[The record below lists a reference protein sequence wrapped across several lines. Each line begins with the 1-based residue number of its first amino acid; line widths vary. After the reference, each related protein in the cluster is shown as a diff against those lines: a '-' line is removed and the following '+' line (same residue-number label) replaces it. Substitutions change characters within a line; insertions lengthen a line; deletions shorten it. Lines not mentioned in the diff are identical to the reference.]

1 VQINAGQLA
10 LQLLKG
16 RTMENDIRKLGELD
30 LNKLILVIYE
40 EMEDEELKA
49 MVFSPGVHFVTNPM
63 PERIRLCF
71 EAMIIAH
78 WGFSKEVL
86 TFVMMLLDH
95 EWNEYKKTKPIYQ
108 DDNSD

>member
-1 VQINAGQLA
+1 MQINAGQLA

-16 RTMENDIRKLGELD
+16 MTIKNDIRGLGELD

-40 EMEDEELKA
+40 EMEDEELRA

-86 TFVMMLLDH
+86 TFVLMLLDH

-108 DDNSD
+108 DDD

>member
-1 VQINAGQLA
+1 
-10 LQLLKG
+10 
-16 RTMENDIRKLGELD
+16 MENDIRELGELD
-30 LNKLILVIYE
+30 LNKLILVVAE
-40 EMEDEELKA
+40 EIEDEELRA

-86 TFVMMLLDH
+86 TFIMMLLDH
-95 EWNEYKKTKPIYQ
+95 EWNEYKKTKPQYQ
-108 DDNSD
+108 DDD

>member
-1 VQINAGQLA
+1 
-10 LQLLKG
+10 
-16 RTMENDIRKLGELD
+16 MENDIRELGELD
-30 LNKLILVIYE
+30 LNKLILVVAE
-40 EMEDEELKA
+40 EFEDEELRA

-95 EWNEYKKTKPIYQ
+95 EWNEYRKTKPIYQ
-108 DDNSD
+108 DDD

>member
-1 VQINAGQLA
+1 
-10 LQLLKG
+10 
-16 RTMENDIRKLGELD
+16 MENDVRELGELD

-40 EMEDEELKA
+40 EMEDEELRA
-49 MVFSPGVHFVTNPM
+49 MLVSPGAHFNTNVM
-63 PERIRLCF
+63 TDRIRLCF

-86 TFVMMLLDH
+86 TFVLMLLDH

-108 DDNSD
+108 DDD

>member
-1 VQINAGQLA
+1 
-10 LQLLKG
+10 
-16 RTMENDIRKLGELD
+16 MENDIRGLGELD

-40 EMEDEELKA
+40 EMEDEELRA

-86 TFVMMLLDH
+86 TFVLMLLDH

-108 DDNSD
+108 DDD

>member
-1 VQINAGQLA
+1 MQINAGQLA

-40 EMEDEELKA
+40 EMEDEELRA

-86 TFVMMLLDH
+86 TFVLMLLDH

-108 DDNSD
+108 DDD

>member
-1 VQINAGQLA
+1 MQINAGQLA

-16 RTMENDIRKLGELD
+16 RTMENDIRGLGELD

-40 EMEDEELKA
+40 EMEDEELRA

-86 TFVMMLLDH
+86 TFVLMLLDH

-108 DDNSD
+108 DDD

>member
-1 VQINAGQLA
+1 
-10 LQLLKG
+10 
-16 RTMENDIRKLGELD
+16 MENDIRELGELD
-30 LNKLILVIYE
+30 LNKLILVVTE
-40 EMEDEELKA
+40 EIEDEELRA

-78 WGFSKEVL
+78 WGFSREVL
-86 TFVMMLLDH
+86 TFVLMLLDH

>member
-1 VQINAGQLA
+1 
-10 LQLLKG
+10 
-16 RTMENDIRKLGELD
+16 MEHDIRGLGELD
-30 LNKLILVIYE
+30 LNKLILVVTE
-40 EMEDEELKA
+40 EMEDEELQA

-86 TFVMMLLDH
+86 TFVLMLLDH
-95 EWNEYKKTKPIYQ
+95 EWSEYKKTKWIYQ

>member
-1 VQINAGQLA
+1 MAVINKANKLGSQ
-10 LQLLKG
+10 QRK
-16 RTMENDIRKLGELD
+16 RRYMENDIRELGELD
-30 LNKLILVIYE
+30 LNKLILVVAGEI
-40 EMEDEELKA
+40 EDEELRA

-86 TFVMMLLDH
+86 TFVLMLLDH
-95 EWNEYKKTKPIYQ
+95 EWNEYKKTKPQYQ
-108 DDNSD
+108 DD

>member
-1 VQINAGQLA
+1 
-10 LQLLKG
+10 
-16 RTMENDIRKLGELD
+16 MENDIRELGELG
-30 LNKLILVIYE
+30 LNKLILIVTQ
-40 EMEDEELKA
+40 EMEDEELQA

-86 TFVMMLLDH
+86 TFVLMLLDH

>member
-1 VQINAGQLA
+1 
-10 LQLLKG
+10 
-16 RTMENDIRKLGELD
+16 MENDIRELGELD

-40 EMEDEELKA
+40 EMEDEELRA